1 MLDMEENK
9 NTYEKPVLEE
19 IGDAKS
25 ILKNVFT
32 SGTGDTFP
40 GTEDAL
46 ATS

>member
-1 MLDMEENK
+1 MDKDN
-9 NTYEKPVLEE
+9 NTYEKPILEE

>member
-25 ILKNVFT
+25 LVKNVDVDG
-32 SGTGDTFP
+32 SGDNIFP
-40 GTEDAL
+40 SNL
-46 ATS
+46 ASG